1 MKIWKTIGCL
11 ALLTVLI
18 CGCAVLGQAKTA
30 SGDMPSAENAPDAEG
45 DSFDAANG
53 TPVTEE
59 STATVEKTY
68 SEGLS
73 FRSNGDGTCAVSG
86 LGSCTSACVLI
97 PPQSPAGDTVTE
109 ILPYAF
115 ADTIVGAIELPGSV
129 STVSAASFA
138 GCERLAYVRVAADN
152 ACFTEYDGVLY
163 SADGNVLL
171 YCPGGR
177 TAREVRLHPALKR
190 IAAGAFADCGALSAV
205 YFPGNT
211 SQWHALIVGD
221 GNERL
226 YETALKFNAQLP

>member
-1 MKIWKTIGCL
+1 MKIRKTLGCL

-30 SGDMPSAENAPDAEG
+30 NGDTPPAGNGGDAESG
-45 DSFDAANG
+45 GYDAANDP
-53 TPVTEE
+53 PVTEE

-97 PPQSPAGDTVTE
+97 PPKSPAGDTVTE

-115 ADTIVGAIELPGSV
+115 ADTIVGAIELPGGV

-152 ACFTEYDGVLY
+152 PYFIEYDGVLY
-163 SADGNVLL
+163 TADGSMLL

-177 TAREVRLHPALKR
+177 TAREVRLHPALTR
-190 IAAGAFADCGALSAV
+190 IAADAFADCGTLSAV

-226 YETALKFNAQLP
+226 YETALKFNAQ